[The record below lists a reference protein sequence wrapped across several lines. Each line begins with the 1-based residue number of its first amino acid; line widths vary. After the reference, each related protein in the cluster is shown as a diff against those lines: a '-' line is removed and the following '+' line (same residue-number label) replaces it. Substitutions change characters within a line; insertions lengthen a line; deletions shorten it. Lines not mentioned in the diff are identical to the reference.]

1 MSCSAGT
8 GRAGTGGGHRRLRG
22 AGTRAEGRRG
32 WAAGLLGCWETGDA
46 GWSWLHL
53 MGVERREP
61 WERASGGRR
70 RSHTRAVAVL
80 ISGLQQRRRGPFSPA
95 VGGGGPGSASALVQL
110 LLLLLLLPLPLPLP
124 LLLLSSSFPL
134 PGVSASPTVRP
145 APDTA
150 PPSQASPSRSF
161 ALLTRPFRDRVPC
174 RGPLAVPSAA
184 AMRDEEETVA
194 AGSAHDALQPLQP
207 LQPLEPATPSPAP
220 QTDPAPEPEP
230 ATAPAPPPA
239 PPLPPPTPPN
249 VSGTATRSPA
259 PRGWL
264 SSVRR
269 PRTSPGPRASA
280 LKRTRLADG
289 DARRDSALTGTTSD
303 APSSPNSLHKA
314 PSLPA
319 IVVQQ
324 QDAAAASHSPR
335 LSLDSSAPRLD
346 RAANFH
352 GIDLII
358 PTGAFDDLTSST
370 QVSFSKRG
378 SMFLGGK
385 KANRRSK
392 QLDLLA
398 EDVSGPSTPPQQP
411 SQQPPELTPPTTT
424 LLSPSL
430 RPPSRVSARRK
441 AASYRVLSVDEMMMS
456 RKVRSMYKHGNESAA
471 NWDTL
476 DEEEKSTR
484 NSVADD
490 GSTPATESLLTVE
503 GGREDSSSFISS
515 TQDSRIAKE
524 PSERA
529 GGAEDWTDLDDAEV
543 DRYGFIIAKRTGSRD
558 DPNGEGMDAPEQ
570 PQLQRVS
577 TALQLVSA
585 EPRRRRAGRSI
596 SRAGPPAR
604 RVSQKSE
611 KPAKS
616 ILSNRTSTTLRTH
629 RSLRNAANRLPHN
642 RERRL
647 LDEASDMLKLPPGL
661 AEVAAQK
668 EGGRA
673 AQVMKAKEI
682 QRDQKWRKMA
692 KLVQSGT
699 DKGGGMLFEFDTK
712 DSRLVNRTWKG
723 IPDRWRA
730 AAWWSFLSTSA
741 KRAED
746 SPTDKELIESFYELQ
761 TESSAEDMQIDVDV
775 PRTINSH
782 IMFRRRYR
790 GGSVLATVEKMT
802 QPTNGSQATVIV
814 SCSTRHVI
822 VSA

>member
-1 MSCSAGT
+1 
-8 GRAGTGGGHRRLRG
+8 
-22 AGTRAEGRRG
+22 
-32 WAAGLLGCWETGDA
+32 
-46 GWSWLHL
+46 
-53 MGVERREP
+53 
-61 WERASGGRR
+61 
-70 RSHTRAVAVL
+70 
-80 ISGLQQRRRGPFSPA
+80 
-95 VGGGGPGSASALVQL
+95 
-110 LLLLLLLPLPLPLP
+110 
-124 LLLLSSSFPL
+124 
-134 PGVSASPTVRP
+134 
-145 APDTA
+145 
-150 PPSQASPSRSF
+150 
-161 ALLTRPFRDRVPC
+161 
-174 RGPLAVPSAA
+174 VPSAA
-184 AMRDEEETVA
+184 AMSMRDEEETVA
-194 AGSAHDALQPLQP
+194 AGSAREALQA
-207 LQPLEPATPSPAP
+207 LEASTPSPAP
-220 QTDPAPEPEP
+220 QAAPPV
-230 ATAPAPPPA
+230 APAPAPAPA
-239 PPLPPPTPPN
+239 PPLPPPIPSN
-249 VSGTATRSPA
+249 VSGTAAKSPA

-289 DARRDSALTGTTSD
+289 DARRDSALTGTPSD
-303 APSSPNSLHKA
+303 APSSPNSLRKA

-324 QDAAAASHSPR
+324 DAAAAATSHSPR

-358 PTGAFDDLTSST
+358 PTGTFDDFTSPA

-392 QLDLLA
+392 QLDLLV
-398 EDVSGPSTPPQQP
+398 EDVSGPSTPPQQL
-411 SQQPPELTPPTTT
+411 PELSPPTKTH
-424 LLSPSL
+424 LSPSL
-430 RPPSRVSARRK
+430 RPPSRVSALRK

-456 RKVRSMYKHGNESAA
+456 RKVRSMYQYGNEGAA
-471 NWDTL
+471 NWDMPN
-476 DEEEKSTR
+476 EEEKSIR
-484 NSVADD
+484 NSIADD
-490 GSTPATESLLTVE
+490 GSVPATESLLTVE

-515 TQDSRIAKE
+515 TQGSGIAKE

-529 GGAEDWTDLDDAEV
+529 GGAEDWTDLEDAEV
-543 DRYGFIIAKRTGSRD
+543 DRYGFIVAKRSGSRD
-558 DPNGEGMDAPEQ
+558 GANGQGMDGHEQ

-596 SRAGPPAR
+596 SRAGPPTR

-611 KPAKS
+611 KPARS
-616 ILSNRTSTTLRTH
+616 VFSNRTSTTLRTH
-629 RSLRNAANRLPHN
+629 KSLRNAANRLPHN

-668 EGGRA
+668 EGGKA
-673 AQVMKAKEI
+673 AQVMKTKEI

-692 KLVQSGT
+692 KLVESGT

-712 DSRLVNRTWKG
+712 DSRLINRTWKG

-746 SPTDKELIESFYELQ
+746 SPSDRELIESFYELQ

-790 GGSVLATVEKMT
+790 GGSVFGIVDNT
-802 QPTNGSQATVIV
+802 TNGTNSSQATVIV
-814 SCSTRHVI
+814 SCPTRHVA
-822 VSA
+822 VSARHGLCAGYGASCSNAPVLL